1 MTAFDPDKHI
11 DALAPALGLEIR
23 PEWRAGVA
31 GFLTVAA
38 AMADL
43 VEAAVDDSMAEGAAV
58 YRPGEVTK

>member
-1 MTAFDPDKHI
+1 MTSFDSDRHI

-38 AMADL
+38 AMAEL
-43 VEAAVDDSMAEGAAV
+43 VEAAVDDSMAEAAPV
-58 YRPGEVTK
+58 YRPGEVAR